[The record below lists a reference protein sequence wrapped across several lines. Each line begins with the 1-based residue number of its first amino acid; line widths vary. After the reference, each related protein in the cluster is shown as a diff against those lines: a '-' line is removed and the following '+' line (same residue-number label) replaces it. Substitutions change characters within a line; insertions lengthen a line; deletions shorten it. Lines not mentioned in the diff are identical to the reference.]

1 MSDPNKHHELIIVRR
16 HEDEEHEAHSSAWKV
31 AHADFMTAMM
41 AFFLIMWLINVTD
54 EDMRKA
60 IANYFNPVQLSES
73 VTDRKG
79 LNSPEDLLPNGPAPE
94 GPQKSTLSETPGA
107 EGAEGLLPG
116 GQPTEGQAADAAAS
130 AAREK
135 AAFQDPYAILDKL
148 AAEAE

>member
-1 MSDPNKHHELIIVRR
+1 
-16 HEDEEHEAHSSAWKV
+16 
-31 AHADFMTAMM
+31 
-41 AFFLIMWLINVTD
+41 
-54 EDMRKA
+54 
-60 IANYFNPVQLSES
+60 
-73 VTDRKG
+73 G

-130 AAREK
+130 AVREK

-148 AAEAE
+148 AAEAEALPQPSPDVAVAETGVAGVAGGEAYRDPFDPAYWQMAAAQNRLT